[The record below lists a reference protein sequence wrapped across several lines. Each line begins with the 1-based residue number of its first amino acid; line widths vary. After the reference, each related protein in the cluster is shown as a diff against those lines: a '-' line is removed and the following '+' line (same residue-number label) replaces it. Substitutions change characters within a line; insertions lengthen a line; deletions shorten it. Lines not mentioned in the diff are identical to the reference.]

1 MLGRLKPKQE
11 DRLDADRRRLG
22 ASLLRL
28 EINTII
34 QENMTAERMPV
45 LPHALLDIF
54 EDYSALIM
62 DAALSEDELRAI
74 LFLPD
79 APREVATSPAAAPA
93 TAAARKEPRK
103 PVLTGWP
110 GPRPSGGET
119 PEAMAVV
126 EAWIDQAR
134 KAMGTCIFPDLDS
147 FSRLRRATAR
157 AERKLRDA
165 AIALGDTDPTLAAQL
180 ARDRTALV
188 RARNNIETL
197 LRVMRQIGDQQL
209 IDDVQLTRDEL
220 KSTPDNKPRQLGPY
234 NVPPSDYLAIR
245 KVWEIGTDEIVA
257 QTVIALDGDVVTRL
271 VPLLAQPEG
280 RGMLDVHQLAVNTSV
295 AYWRGMVETLLSF
308 VERAIGTFFRRRP

>member
-1 MLGRLKPKQE
+1 MLGWLKPTQE

-54 EDYSALIM
+54 EDYSALVM
-62 DAALSEDELRAI
+62 DAALSEAELRAI

-79 APREVATSPAAAPA
+79 APQVAAQPPAGA
-93 TAAARKEPRK
+93 TPAAARKEPRK
-103 PVLTGWP
+103 PILTGWP
-110 GPRPSGGET
+110 GPRPPGGDT
-119 PEAMAVV
+119 PETMPAV
-126 EAWIDQAR
+126 EAWIDRAR
-134 KAMGTCIFPDLDS
+134 KAMGACIFPDLDS

-165 AIALGDTDPTLAAQL
+165 TVALGDADQKLAAQL
-180 ARDRTALV
+180 ARDRTLLV

-197 LRVMRQIGDQQL
+197 LRVLRQIGDQRL
-209 IDDVQLTRDEL
+209 IDDLQLTRDEL

-234 NVPPSDYLAIR
+234 EVPPSDYLAIR

-295 AYWRGMVETLLSF
+295 TYWRGMVETLLTF
-308 VERAIGTFFRRRP
+308 VERAIGSFFRRRP

>member
-1 MLGRLKPKQE
+1 VLGWLKPKQE

-54 EDYSALIM
+54 EDYAALIM

-74 LFLPD
+74 LFLPN
-79 APREVATSPAAAPA
+79 PPPAAATPPSA
-93 TAAARKEPRK
+93 GAAAAAARKEPRQ
-103 PVLTGWP
+103 PILTGWP
-110 GPRPSGGET
+110 GPRPPGGDT
-119 PEAMAVV
+119 ADTMPAV

-134 KAMGTCIFPDLDS
+134 KAMGACIFPDLDS

-165 AIALGDTDPTLAAQL
+165 AIALGDADRPLAAQL
-180 ARDRTALV
+180 ARDRTLLV

-197 LRVMRQIGDQQL
+197 LRVMRQIGDQRL
-209 IDDVQLTRDEL
+209 IDDVQLTRAEL

-234 NVPPSDYLAIR
+234 EVPPSDYLAIR

-295 AYWRGMVETLLSF
+295 AYWRGMVETLLTF
-308 VERAIGTFFRRRP
+308 VERAIGSFFRRPP